1 MTINKGKLGNKRK
14 ALNTIAQE
22 IDDTVEA
29 TSTNATDISTLEGL
43 LNGYEIVSCSIENAD
58 DGSDSTLV
66 NLPGALP
73 TDVAIAIAANLNNGV
88 ATFLKTA
95 VAGGNRVTVTFD
107 ANTGTGDK
115 FNLLVIRPVS

>member
-43 LNGYEIVSCSIENAD
+43 LNGYEIVSCSTEDAA

-66 NLPGALP
+66 SLPGALS
-73 TDVAIAIAANLNNGV
+73 TDVAIAIAANLKNGV

-95 VAGGNRVTVTFD
+95 VAGGGRVTVTFD

-115 FNLLVIRPVS
+115 FNLLVIRPGT